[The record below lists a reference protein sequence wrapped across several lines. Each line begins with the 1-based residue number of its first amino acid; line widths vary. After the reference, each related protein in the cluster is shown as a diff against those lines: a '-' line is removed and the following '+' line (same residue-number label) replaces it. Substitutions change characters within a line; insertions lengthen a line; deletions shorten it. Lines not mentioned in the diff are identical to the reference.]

1 MKTFTIEETAKIQ
14 RKMMQLNPRLMA
26 KVMAWNN
33 MALEY
38 DMVEEKGLQVNIFL
52 YLCKRKKNW
61 IKKINYD

>member
-38 DMVEEKGLQVNIFL
+38 DMVEEKGLQSKYISLFMQA
-52 YLCKRKKNW
+52 KKELDKEN
-61 IKKINYD
+61 KL